1 MPVTT
6 RSKTELKPI
15 SEAEWK
21 AVEALLLLKHSKSA
35 KADDPK
41 GKRPQRTCATYSPG
55 TFAGME

>member
-1 MPVTT
+1 MPVAT

-21 AVEALLLLKHSKSA
+21 AVEALLLLKHTVKPE
-35 KADDPK
+35 PK